1 MTRRGVREH
10 NGRVRRPLTLLLIA
24 GLLAAA
30 AGCAN
35 ARARTVA
42 EPPALE
48 PPPPPPRLIQ
58 PVDFKSGDT
67 ARPVDDTPSH
77 PTSTAKPPSAERP
90 RTEKSKP
97 DPSRE
102 TPQVKVEGPVEGPKP
117 LPEVAKT
124 PLLQAVPGEVEK
136 KVRELIASADNYLS
150 QVDYT
155 NLNVDGQTQY
165 DTAKRF
171 ISQAR
176 QAIAESNLVYAAK
189 LADKAATLARLLP
202 R

>member
-1 MTRRGVREH
+1 
-10 NGRVRRPLTLLLIA
+10 LLLIA
-24 GLLAAA
+24 GLLVAA

-35 ARARTVA
+35 ARARTET

-58 PVDFKSGDT
+58 PVDFKADGP
-67 ARPVDDTPSH
+67 ARPVDETASRP
-77 PTSTAKPPSAERP
+77 PSTAKPPSTDRA

-97 DPSRE
+97 PDPSRE
-102 TPQVKVEGPVEGPKP
+102 TSPAKVENPVEGPKP

-124 PLLQAVPGEVEK
+124 TLLQTPSGPQGEVEK
-136 KVRELIASADNYLS
+136 KVRDLIGIAEDYLG
-150 QVDYT
+150 QVDYKA
-155 NLNVDGQTQY
+155 LNVDGQTQY

-171 ISQAR
+171 ISQSR